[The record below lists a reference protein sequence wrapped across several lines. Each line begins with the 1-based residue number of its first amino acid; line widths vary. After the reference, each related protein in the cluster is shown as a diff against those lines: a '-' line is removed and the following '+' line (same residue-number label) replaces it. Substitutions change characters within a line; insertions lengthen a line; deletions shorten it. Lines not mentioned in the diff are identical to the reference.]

1 MKTNIITLILLPCIF
16 LTSCKSFS
24 QKKLNETILND
35 EEYRVINNLFTNEST
50 NVKLYYLTDFSKTW
64 SYLMSSTQLDNLLG
78 PPCNNGEKVI
88 KWEDI
93 FSESDFKKIKDEII
107 TSKPVYLN
115 SDKLDSSFILVDNLL
130 NSDETYNAVSIISK
144 PIIIRDLAI
153 VKRSSLNGDVIIIA
167 KKNIDKWE
175 VICRKSV
182 FETSYD

>member
-1 MKTNIITLILLPCIF
+1 
-16 LTSCKSFS
+16 
-24 QKKLNETILND
+24 
-35 EEYRVINNLFTNEST
+35 
-50 NVKLYYLTDFSKTW
+50 
-64 SYLMSSTQLDNLLG
+64 MSSTQLDNLLG